1 MLGRRRRLALLAEGS
16 FSARDAKTAVGVLRY
31 RTELVAAVIDST
43 RAGTTTDACVGL
55 GGGIPVV
62 ADLAGAADAGADT
75 LLIGI
80 APQGGSLPDAWRATV
95 VGALDRG
102 WDVISGL
109 HAFLAD
115 DLDLS
120 ARAART
126 GARIHD
132 VRRPAPE
139 RRIAAA
145 RARDV
150 DALVVLTV
158 GSDCNV
164 GKMTVA
170 LELERE
176 LSRRGVR
183 AAFVATGQT
192 GIMIAGGGAPVDAI
206 PSDFVAGA
214 VESLVL
220 EAAGDSDIVL
230 VEGQGALA
238 HPGYSGVT
246 LGLLHGACPSALV
259 LCHWAGRTRMRTS
272 EYGAEVP
279 IPSLAEVRDQVER
292 AAGWV
297 APAVTVAAALNTLDL
312 DPDAARAACTAAE
325 RELGVPAGDPVRFG
339 AGPLADALQAA
350 ADRRRRA
357 RGVS

>member
-16 FSARDAKTAVGVLRY
+16 FSARDGKTAVGVLRY
-31 RTELVAAVIDST
+31 RTALVAAIIDST
-43 RAGTTTDACVGL
+43 RAGRTAGDCVGL
-55 GGGIPVV
+55 GGEIPVV
-62 ADLAGAADAGADT
+62 ADLAGAAAAGADT

-80 APQGGSLPDAWRATV
+80 APQGGVLPESWRALV
-95 VGALDRG
+95 GGALDRG
-102 WDVISGL
+102 WDVVSGL

-115 DLDLS
+115 DTDLA
-120 ARAART
+120 ARAARS

-132 VRRPAPE
+132 VRRPALE

-150 DALVVLTV
+150 AALVVLTV
-158 GSDCNV
+158 GTDCNV

-176 LSRRGVR
+176 LVARGVR

-206 PSDFVAGA
+206 PADFVAGA
-214 VESLVL
+214 VEALVL
-220 EAAGDSDIVL
+220 EAAARSDVVL
-230 VEGQGALA
+230 VEGQGALG

-246 LGLLHGACPSALV
+246 LGLMHGACPSALV

-272 EYGAEVP
+272 ETGAEVP
-279 IPSLAEVRDQVER
+279 IPPLAVVREQIER

-297 APAVTVAAALNTLDL
+297 APSVTVAAALNTLDL
-312 DPDAARAACTAAE
+312 APDAARAACAAAE
-325 RELGVPAGDPVRFG
+325 RELGVPVGDPVRFG
-339 AGPLADALQAA
+339 AAPLADALLAA
-350 ADRRRRA
+350 ADRRRRE